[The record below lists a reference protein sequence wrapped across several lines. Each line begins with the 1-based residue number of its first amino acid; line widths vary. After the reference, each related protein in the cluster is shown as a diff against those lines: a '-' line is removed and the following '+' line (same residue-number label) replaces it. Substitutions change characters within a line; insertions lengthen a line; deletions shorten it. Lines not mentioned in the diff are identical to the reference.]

1 MNDLDAH
8 PKTQEPLD
16 DEEREL
22 MDPDTW
28 DWDNPIEGRTVGT
41 PGAVVRVRFTR
52 QEIAALDRIAR
63 DVGANPV
70 ELIHQVLREWIAKE
84 DRGRF
89 APRRRNPAHARRAA
103 TG

>member
-1 MNDLDAH
+1 MNHFDAH
-8 PKTQEPLD
+8 ATTQNPLD

-28 DWDNPIEGRTVGT
+28 DWDNPIEVRTVGT
-41 PGAVVRVRFTR
+41 PGAVIRVRFTR
-52 QEIAALDRIAR
+52 QEIVAVDRIAG
-63 DVGANPV
+63 DVGLNPV

-84 DRGRF
+84 DRGTF
-89 APRRRNPAHARRAA
+89 THNPAQGRRTA

>member
-1 MNDLDAH
+1 MNHFDTHAT
-8 PKTQEPLD
+8 TQEPLD

-22 MDPDTW
+22 MDPDNW
-28 DWDNPIEGRTVGT
+28 DWDTPIDVRTVGT
-41 PGAVVRVRFTR
+41 PGAVIRVRFTR

-70 ELIHQVLREWIAKE
+70 ELIHQVLREWIASE
-84 DRGRF
+84 DSGRF
-89 APRRRNPAHARRAA
+89 ASRSGSPAQARCAA

>member
-1 MNDLDAH
+1 MNHFDAH
-8 PKTQEPLD
+8 APTQNPLD

-22 MDPDTW
+22 MDPENW
-28 DWDNPIEGRTVGT
+28 DWDHPIEVRAIGK
-41 PGAVVRVRFTR
+41 PGAVIRVRFTR

-63 DVGANPV
+63 DVGVNPV

-89 APRRRNPAHARRAA
+89 THNPAQARRTA
-103 TG
+103 TR